1 MNIGMVTKAMAN
13 LKINTN
19 SAVVAATHIKT
30 INNQIRDSFSNVKK
44 AISQL
49 DNAWDGS
56 AATNSIGKFN
66 EIKSK
71 FPEARYKVV
80 DNYVNYLLQ
89 QVSEGY
95 VQTEDTNKSLADAF
109 K

>member
-1 MNIGMVTKAMAN
+1 MGN
-13 LKINTN
+13 LKINTD
-19 SAVVAATHIKT
+19 SAVTAATHIKT
-30 INNQIRDSFSNVKK
+30 INGQIRDGFSSVQN
-44 AISQL
+44 AITQL

-71 FPEARYKVV
+71 FPEARYNVV
-80 DNYVNYLLQ
+80 DNFVNFLLQ
-89 QVSEGY
+89 QVGEGY
-95 VQTEDTNKSLADAF
+95 VQTEETNKSLADAF

>member
-1 MNIGMVTKAMAN
+1 MAN
-13 LKINTN
+13 LKINTD
-19 SAVVAATHIKT
+19 SAVTAATHIKT
-30 INNQIRDSFSNVKK
+30 INGQIRDGFTSVQN
-44 AISQL
+44 AITQL

-71 FPEARYKVV
+71 FPEARYNVV
-80 DNYVNYLLQ
+80 DNFVNFLLQ
-89 QVSEGY
+89 QVGEGY
-95 VQTEDTNKSLADAF
+95 VQTEETNKSLADAF

>member
-1 MNIGMVTKAMAN
+1 MAN
-13 LKINTN
+13 LKINTD
-19 SAVVAATHIKT
+19 SAVTAATHIKT
-30 INNQIRDSFSNVKK
+30 INGQIRDGFSSVQN
-44 AISQL
+44 AMTQL

-71 FPEARYKVV
+71 FPEARYNVV
-80 DNYVNYLLQ
+80 DNFVNFLLQ
-89 QVSEGY
+89 QVGEGY
-95 VQTEDTNKSLADAF
+95 VQTEETNKSLADAF

>member
-1 MNIGMVTKAMAN
+1 MAN
-13 LKINTN
+13 LKINTDC
-19 SAVVAATHIKT
+19 AVTAATHIKT
-30 INNQIRDSFSNVKK
+30 INGQIRDGFTSVQN
-44 AISQL
+44 AITQL

-71 FPEARYKVV
+71 FPEARYNVV
-80 DNYVNYLLQ
+80 DNFVNFLLQ
-89 QVSEGY
+89 QVGEGY
-95 VQTEDTNKSLADAF
+95 VQTEETNKSLADAF